1 MRVGQADSGKVGAAG
16 QVRMIGRRSQP
27 VAAVV
32 DKPKGFDDFEVR
44 LGDVMR
50 GERATLGRSLLDVQ
64 RELKIKATYIAA
76 IENCDVSAF
85 ECQGFIA
92 GYVRGYARYLGLDAE
107 WAFAK
112 FCAETGFVSA
122 HGLATAA
129 PASRMPRTMPSG
141 AMNRSTLRDPF
152 TDPNATFIP
161 RGQSLWSRFEPGAFG
176 SILVLVALIG
186 AIGYGGWSVLQEV
199 QRVRLAPV
207 DQVPVVVAEIDPLG
221 DISREAPQ
229 ILPITAGSADAFSGE
244 DPVLAGAQ
252 GYDRLYR
259 PQALDVPVIVARDGP
274 IAGIDPRTGG
284 APGRDDGFAIA
295 PDSGQALAPQD
306 GLVQVVEADAP
317 TVELLAVR
325 PSWVRVQS
333 ADGTVLFEK
342 ILDAGER
349 YVVPQMEA
357 PALLRAGNSGSV
369 YFAVNGQT
377 YGPAAAGAQVVKN
390 VALSPEALTAS
401 YQLADLSVDPD
412 LAAIVAMAEAAPEP
426 TPEAALLPVSD

>member
-1 MRVGQADSGKVGAAG
+1 
-16 QVRMIGRRSQP
+16 MIGRRSQP
-27 VAAVV
+27 STPVV
-32 DKPKGFDDFEVR
+32 DKPKGYDDFEVR

-85 ECQGFIA
+85 ESQGFIA
-92 GYVRGYARYLGLDAE
+92 GYIRSYARYLGLDPE
-107 WAFAK
+107 WAYAK
-112 FCAETGFVSA
+112 FCAEAGFATSHGMASA
-122 HGLATAA
+122 
-129 PASRMPRTMPSG
+129 ASSPRAQRTIASA
-141 AMNRSTLRDPF
+141 AMNRSALKDPF
-152 TDPNATFIP
+152 ADPNATFIP
-161 RGQSLWSRFEPGAFG
+161 RGESFLARIEPGAIG
-176 SILVLVALIG
+176 SMMVLVALIG

-199 QRVRLAPV
+199 QRVQLAPV
-207 DQVPVVVAEIDPLG
+207 DQAPVVVAEIDPLG
-221 DISREAPQ
+221 NVSQEAPQ
-229 ILPITAGSADAFSGE
+229 IRSAPASTAVADAAE

-259 PQALDVPVIVARDGP
+259 PQALDVPVMVARDGP

-284 APGRDDGFAIA
+284 GLDDDAEAAITA
-295 PDSGQALAPQD
+295 AVGQALNLQD

-317 TVELLAVR
+317 AVELIAVR

-342 ILDAGER
+342 VLDAGER

-357 PALLRAGNSGSV
+357 PAVLRAGNSGSV

-377 YGPAAAGAQVVKN
+377 FGPAAPGSQVVKN
-390 VALSPEALTAS
+390 VALSPEALTAT
-401 YQLADLSVDPD
+401 YQLADLTVDPD
-412 LAAIVAMAEAAPEP
+412 LAAIVAVAEAAPEA
-426 TPEAALLPVSD
+426 TPLPVAD